1 MKFDGAKF
9 AQNCI
14 HRPLSDSDIYLW
26 HRFEEQSRLEEM
38 SNDDTLE
45 IAEIFPPNGEQQR
58 IYCVE
63 CEAHSD
69 IAFTDF
75 KEVITGVDITI
86 AGLPVLKC
94 PDCGAEN
101 LPDTSRLAIIEI
113 HKKAIERGRPIVKCQ
128 RKKRNEEFGF
138 TKVPFD
144 YDPDDYFYFP
154 GLVRPF
160 DIGFLQPVFFNR
172 MALLKY
178 ENSPDYEVQFASTT
192 YGTIYSDGNS
202 ISFGINRFGNL
213 VMWLGDIAKLPENE
227 QYYLRSE
234 NVASDHSIGSEFY
247 DGQIEV
253 KFTDLSAEDTL
264 FGARSEFLNSAASF
278 FGSSIAHLEGAT
290 YDLALNFNPPL
301 VDTPKERRHIAD
313 TLNKIYIES
322 LDNKVLKALLAE
334 RNITSKG
341 SGQLKRLEALIQ
353 GSFPAADVSALVS
366 PLYVLSDFRN
376 IASHTGSVSNQETAI
391 FIADRLG
398 VNHDSDLT
406 TIYDALMKRL
416 TDMFVQL
423 NDLLKQNSD

>member
-1 MKFDGAKF
+1 
-9 AQNCI
+9 
-14 HRPLSDSDIYLW
+14 
-26 HRFEEQSRLEEM
+26 M
-38 SNDDTLE
+38 SNEDTME
-45 IAEIFPPNGEQQR
+45 IAEVFPPNGEQQR
-58 IYCVE
+58 IYCLE

-69 IAFTDF
+69 LAFTDF
-75 KEVITGVDITI
+75 NEVVSGVDIAIT
-86 AGLPVLKC
+86 GLPVLKC

-101 LPDTSRLAIIEI
+101 LPDPSRLAVIEI
-113 HKKAIERGRPIVKCQ
+113 HKEAFERGRPIVNCQ
-128 RKKRNEEFGF
+128 RKKRSEKFGF

-154 GLVRPF
+154 GLIRPL
-160 DIGFLQPVFFNR
+160 DVGFLQPVFFNR
-172 MALLKY
+172 TALLKY

-192 YGTIYSDGNS
+192 YGTIYSEGDW

-227 QYYLRSE
+227 QYYLKSE

-253 KFTDLSAEDTL
+253 KFTDLSVEDTL

-278 FGSSIAHLEGAT
+278 FGSSIGHLEDET
-290 YDLALNFNPPL
+290 YDLALNFNPPV
-301 VDTPKERRHIAD
+301 VDTPKEQRHVAD
-313 TLNKIYIES
+313 TLNKIYVES
-322 LDNKVLKALLAE
+322 LDNKALKTLLAE
-334 RNITSKG
+334 RNIASTG
-341 SGQLKRLEALIQ
+341 SGQLKRLEALFQ

-376 IASHTGSVSNQETAI
+376 NAPHASSTSHREKAN

-398 VNHDSDLT
+398 VNRDADLA
-406 TIYDALMKRL
+406 TIYDVLMKKL

-423 NDLLKQNSD
+423 NDFLKQKSD